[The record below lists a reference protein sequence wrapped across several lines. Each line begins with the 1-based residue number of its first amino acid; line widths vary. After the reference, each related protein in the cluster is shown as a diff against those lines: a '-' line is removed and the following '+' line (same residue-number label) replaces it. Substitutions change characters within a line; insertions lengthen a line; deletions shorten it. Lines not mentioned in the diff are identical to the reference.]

1 MRVALRHF
9 LLDREG
15 TLYRLPSATLDRML
29 QTPTRHR
36 LPRLAGL
43 RVRSAEVAVE
53 MMNGRPLRVCAVQSR
68 RFLVGANPTRQMLQ
82 PEATGATVEVTKRL
96 KPSGDACHD
105 IR

>member
-1 MRVALRHF
+1 MSSLRGYYHQKSSIKTPKPTEILDTVHDR
-9 LLDREG
+9 LLG
-15 TLYRLPSATLDRML
+15 
-29 QTPTRHR
+29 
-36 LPRLAGL
+36 
-43 RVRSAEVAVE
+43 
-53 MMNGRPLRVCAVQSR
+53 VCAVQSR